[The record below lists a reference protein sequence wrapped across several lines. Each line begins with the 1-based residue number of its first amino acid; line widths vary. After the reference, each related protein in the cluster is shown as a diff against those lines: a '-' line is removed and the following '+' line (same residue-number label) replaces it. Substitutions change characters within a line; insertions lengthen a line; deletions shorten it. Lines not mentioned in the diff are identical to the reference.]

1 MNKREITVEESKQ
14 LQVEML
20 AYIDSVCREN
30 NINYCVGFGTLIGAI
45 RHKGF
50 IPWDD
55 DIDIWLLR
63 EDYEKLCSILKQ
75 KTEYVFLSDETD
87 PDYYFAFSRIYDN
100 RTEKRMM
107 RLPQIKN
114 LGIQIDIFPMDN
126 MPDENVKEYVDNLI
140 ELEKK
145 MFAVIPFR
153 CKYSFHNKDTF
164 VRSLKRIAKR
174 ILNPGLSFK
183 KARQQYIDY
192 LQSYNSSECKN
203 VGIPTIMYREKTL
216 MDRSWFERFED
227 HPFENITV
235 RIPCEYDK
243 ILRAIYGNY
252 MQLPPA
258 EKRVSHHSF
267 KAYWKEQ

>member
-20 AYIDSVCREN
+20 EYIDSVCREN

-45 RHKGF
+45 RHNGF

-63 EDYEKLCSILKQ
+63 EDYEKLCGILKQ
-75 KTEYVFLSDETD
+75 RTEYVFLSDETD

-100 RTEKRMM
+100 RTEKLIVN
-107 RLPQIKN
+107 LPQVKN
-114 LGIQIDIFPMDN
+114 MGIQIDIFPMDN
-126 MPDENVKEYVDNLI
+126 MPDENVQEYVDRLVY
-140 ELEKK
+140 LERK
-145 MFAVIPFR
+145 MFAVIPLH
-153 CKYSFHNKDTF
+153 CKYTYFNKDTF
-164 VRSLKRIAKR
+164 VKSLKRIAKR

-183 KARQQYIDY
+183 KARQQYIDF

-203 VGIPTIMYREKTL
+203 VGVPTIMYREKTL
-216 MDRSWFERFED
+216 MDRRWFERFED

-243 ILRAIYGNY
+243 ILRAIYGDY
-252 MQLPPA
+252 MQLPPV
-258 EKRVSHHSF
+258 EKRVSHHNF
-267 KAYWKEQ
+267 KVYWKEQ